1 MLYLVVIL
9 IVMEYNIQH
18 NIAEQ
23 RFEVIIDGLMSEVT
37 YKVDPEGNL
46 RVIHSGVPRQLEG
59 RGIAAALTKSLLEYA
74 KGNSLKV
81 IPVCPYTRAYIE
93 RHPEYKELVL

>member
-1 MLYLVVIL
+1 
-9 IVMEYNIQH
+9 MEYNIQH

-23 RFEVIIDGLMSEVT
+23 RFEVVIDGLMSEVT
-37 YKVDPEGNL
+37 YKADPEGNL

-74 KGNSLKV
+74 KSNSVKV
-81 IPVCPYTRAYIE
+81 IPICPYTRAYIE
-93 RHPEYKELVL
+93 KHPEYKELVV